1 MNIQKHSRAA
11 FFVILSILFSVSIIS
26 AQTQEEYQKRQQAV
40 IEKMEPNSVL
50 ILRGNGAAG
59 EFRPFRQENNFYYLT
74 GLNEPG
80 ASLIL
85 RAPRGGRTGLNES
98 RAAGVYPG
106 SQAGRG
112 TGSATLFISRRSGR
126 VDWDPQTLGLEGARE
141 QLGFQD
147 VKPSQDFQS
156 EFERVLVSRPSVI
169 YMDYERS
176 RGLHS
181 PLTPDEDLF
190 KKARDKGAAFEIK
203 SASTMINPLRGIKS
217 QAEIKLLQTAIDI
230 TAEAQKEAVRSIQP
244 GMYEYQLQSII
255 EYVFSFNEAKRPGF
269 SSIVGSGP
277 NSCILH
283 WSENS
288 RKMEDGDLVV
298 IDIGAEYNMYTAD
311 VTRTIPVNGKFT
323 QRQKDIYEIVLA
335 TNEGAIAMIAPGV
348 SMRDVSNKASEILAE
363 GLIKVGL
370 IKDRSELR
378 TYYFHGLSHP
388 IGLQVHDVGRTGV
401 LEPGMV
407 ITIEPGIYIR
417 EEGLGVRIEDDV
429 LVTETGHEVMSKN
442 APKTVAEIEALAK
455 EKGMDYSRY
464 LIKKKP

>member
-1 MNIQKHSRAA
+1 MKTKKRFRAA
-11 FFVILSILFSVSIIS
+11 FLVIFSILISVSVLY
-26 AQTQEEYQKRQQAV
+26 AQSPEEYQKRRQAV

-50 ILRGNGAAG
+50 ILRGNGPSG

-80 ASLIL
+80 GALIL
-85 RAPRGGRTGLNES
+85 RAPRGGRPGINEPQ
-98 RAAGVYPG
+98 AARVYRG
-106 SQAGRG
+106 IQSAGG
-112 TGSATLFISRRSGR
+112 TGSAMLFINRRSGN
-126 VDWDPQTLGLEGARE
+126 VDWDPQTLGLEGAQE

-156 EFERVLVSRPSVI
+156 EFERIVLSRPSVI

-176 RGLHS
+176 QGLHT
-181 PLTPDEDLF
+181 PFTPDEDLF
-190 KKARDKGAAFEIK
+190 KKARDRGAVFEIR
-203 SASTMINPLRGIKS
+203 SASAMINPLRGIKS
-217 QAEIKLLQTAIDI
+217 QAEIELLQTAIDI
-230 TAEAQKEAVRSIQP
+230 TAEAQKEAMRSIQP

-255 EYVFSFNEAKRPGF
+255 EHVYSFNGAKWPGF
-269 SSIVGSGP
+269 NSIVGSGP

-323 QRQKDIYEIVLA
+323 KRQKDIYEIVLA
-335 TNEGAIAMIAPGV
+335 ANEGAIAMLAPGV
-348 SMRDVSNKASEILAE
+348 SMRDVSSKASEILAE

-370 IKDRSELR
+370 IENRNELR
-378 TYYFHGLSHP
+378 QYYFHGLSHP
-388 IGLQVHDVGRTGV
+388 IGLQVHDVGSTSV

-442 APKTVAEIEALAK
+442 APKTIAEIEALAE
-455 EKGMDYSRY
+455 EKGMDYTRY

>member
-11 FFVILSILFSVSIIS
+11 FFVILSILLSFTVLS
-26 AQTQEEYQKRQQAV
+26 AQSQEEYQIRRQAV

-50 ILRGNGAAG
+50 ILRGNGAGG
-59 EFRPFRQENNFYYLT
+59 EFSPFRQENNFYYLA

-80 ASLIL
+80 AALIL
-85 RAPRGGRTGLNES
+85 RAPRGGRTGLSEP
-98 RAAGVYPG
+98 RAAGVYAG

-112 TGSATLFISRRSGR
+112 TGSATLFINRRSGR
-126 VDWDPQTLGLEGARE
+126 VDWDPQTLGLEGAGE

-147 VKPSQDFQS
+147 VKPSQDFQGELES
-156 EFERVLVSRPSVI
+156 IVMSRLAVI

-176 RGLHS
+176 RGLHT
-181 PLTPDEDLF
+181 PPTPDEDLF
-190 KKARDKGAAFEIK
+190 KKARDKDAAFEIQ
-203 SASTMINPLRGIKS
+203 SASAMINPLRSIKS
-217 QAEIKLLQTAIDI
+217 QAEIELLQTAIDI

-255 EYVFSFNEAKRPGF
+255 EHVYSINGAQRPGF

-323 QRQKDIYEIVLA
+323 QHQKDIYEIVLA
-335 TNEGAIAMIAPGV
+335 ANKGAIAMIAPGI
-348 SMRDVSNKASEILAE
+348 SMRDVSSKASEILAE

-370 IKDRSELR
+370 IENRNELR
-378 TYYFHGLSHP
+378 QYYFHGLSHP
-388 IGLQVHDVGRTGV
+388 IGLQVDDVGSTSV

-429 LVTETGHEVMSKN
+429 LVTETGHKVMSKN
-442 APKTVAEIEALAK
+442 APKTVTEIEALAK

-464 LIKKKP
+464 IIKKKP